1 MKRVLVWVDCPALLA
16 APRMSA
22 TAAIASL
29 EGYGPSAATAAVSQS
44 DVAKTSS
51 LVHSLKQA
59 IDRLID
65 MIEGE
70 SDEQR
75 RRTIERKK
83 QDLDLKLQQQ
93 KKVLKEL
100 HGYVT
105 RLMAKL
111 KDMQKLIQQTV
122 EKQGQK
128 AAIKLKMRYNERY
141 RSYYGRDHYQIDA

>member
-1 MKRVLVWVDCPALLA
+1 MRRVMVWVDSPKLLVC
-16 APRMSA
+16 RS
-22 TAAIASL
+22 AAIAAAGVSL
-29 EGYGPSAATAAVSQS
+29 ERHGFSAATAVSQA
-44 DVAKTSS
+44 DVAKTST
-51 LVHSLKQA
+51 LVHSLQQA
-59 IDRLID
+59 IDRLLA
-65 MIEGE
+65 MLSGE
-70 SDEQR
+70 KDEAPRQA
-75 RRTIERKK
+75 IERKK

-128 AAIKLKMRYNERY
+128 AAIKLKMRYNEMY
-141 RSYYGRDHYQIDA
+141 RSYYGRDHYQIAA

>member
-93 KKVLKEL
+93 KKVLKDMRD
-100 HGYVT
+100 YVQ
-105 RLMAKL
+105 RLMGKL
-111 KDMQKLIQQTV
+111 EDLQKVIKQTV

-128 AAIKLKMRYNERY
+128 AAAKLKAKYNELY
-141 RSYYGRDHYQIDA
+141 RSYYGRDHYSLD